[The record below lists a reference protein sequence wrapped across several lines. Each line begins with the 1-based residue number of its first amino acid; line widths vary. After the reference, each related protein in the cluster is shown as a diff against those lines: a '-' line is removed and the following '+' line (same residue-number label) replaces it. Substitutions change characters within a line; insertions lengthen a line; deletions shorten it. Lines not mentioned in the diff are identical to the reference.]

1 MKKFFTTITI
11 LAMFL
16 VVGCVDLDEL
26 WSEIDL
32 LKKQGEEQSAELAER
47 KAKIAEYKA
56 WLESLK
62 QVTSDANSEVSS
74 IKGLVDAMT
83 KKVYI
88 VSYTELA
95 DKSGYELVLSDG
107 TKMFLKHGATGADG
121 KDGKDGAEGKAGN
134 DGIAP
139 NIGVKKHSDGL
150 LYWTVNGEFLIDS
163 DGKMVPAQGKDGSD
177 GKDGKDGE
185 DGAPGTDG
193 KDGKDGQDGATGAAG
208 TPGKDGFTP
217 LLRINNSYYWEMSLD
232 GGKTW
237 QLVRDPN
244 KNPVYARGP
253 QGTPGADAPAG
264 SVGPQGP
271 TGSEGP
277 AGPKGE
283 TGDPGQDGDPNL
295 TITEANGVVTIVY
308 KGTTYIIPK
317 LPLMS
322 YSMTF
327 TTTRNV
333 NDSVSLKIDA
343 AEADR
348 ADVWIDLN
356 NNGEKDSGEED
367 ITFGNWAFYT
377 LGAQTV
383 TIYGK
388 VTTFNCSNKNL
399 TALDV
404 TKNPA
409 LQELLCSNN
418 SLSILDVSKNIGL
431 MKLYSFQN
439 QIKKAAMDNL
449 VNSIVDRTGKTPG
462 KYLLYEGD
470 GLGEENVFEASH
482 ASALA
487 GKNWQLGHQG

>member
-1 MKKFFTTITI
+1 
-11 LAMFL
+11 MFL

-26 WSEIDL
+26 WSEIDS

-62 QVTSDANSEVSS
+62 QVTSDANSDVSS

-88 VSYTELA
+88 VSYNELA

-107 TKMFLKHGATGADG
+107 TKMVLQHGPAGADG
-121 KDGKDGAEGKAGN
+121 KDGKDGAEGKAGA

-139 NIGVKKHSDGL
+139 KIGVKKHSDGL
-150 LYWTVNGEFLIDS
+150 LYWSVNGEFLIDS
-163 DGKMVPAQGKDGSD
+163 DGKMVPAQGKAGAD
-177 GKDGKDGE
+177 GKDGKDGA
-185 DGAPGTDG
+185 DGAPGADG
-193 KDGKDGQDGATGAAG
+193 KDGKDGQDGATGATG
-208 TPGKDGFTP
+208 TSGKDGFTP

-237 QLVRDPN
+237 QLVRDTN

-253 QGTPGADAPAG
+253 QGTPGANAPSG

-322 YSMTF
+322 HSMTF
-327 TTTRNV
+327 TTTKNV
-333 NDSVSLKIDA
+333 GESVRLHIDA

-348 ADVWIDLN
+348 ADIWLDLN
-356 NNGEKDSGEED
+356 NNGKKDSGEDD
-367 ITFGNWAFYT
+367 ITFGGWAFYA

-388 VTTFNCSNKNL
+388 VAAFNCSKQNL

-404 TKNPA
+404 SNNPA
-409 LQELLCSNN
+409 LQVLVCSHN
-418 SLSILDVSKNIGL
+418 SLSVLDLSKNTGL
-431 MKLYSFQN
+431 MCLYSHRN
-439 QIKKAAMDNL
+439 QIKKTAMDNL
-449 VNSIVDRTGKTPG
+449 VNSIVDRTGNTPG
-462 KYLLYEGD
+462 EYYFKFGSE
-470 GLGEENVFEASH
+470 EENEFEASH
-482 ASALA
+482 ESVLIA
-487 GKNWQLGHQG
+487 KNWQQGDLD

>member
-32 LKKQGEEQSAELAER
+32 LKKQGEEQADELAER

-237 QLVRDPN
+237 QLVRDTN

-327 TTTRNV
+327 TTTRNLG
-333 NDSVSLKIDA
+333 DSIRLHIDA

-348 ADVWIDLN
+348 ADIWLDLN
-356 NNGEKDSGEED
+356 NNGKKDSGEDE
-367 ITFGNWAFYT
+367 ITFGDLVYYT

-388 VTTFNCSNKNL
+388 VTYFNCSANNL

-404 TKNPA
+404 SKNPV
-409 LQELLCSNN
+409 LQVLVCSYN
-418 SLSILDVSKNIGL
+418 SLSTLDVSNNTVL
-431 MKLYSFQN
+431 MKLYGYRN

-449 VNSIVDRTGKTPG
+449 VNSIVDRTGNTPG
-462 KYLLYEGD
+462 KYYFKYGSED
-470 GLGEENVFEASH
+470 ANEFEASH
-482 ASALA
+482 ASALDA
-487 GKNWQLGHQG
+487 KNWQKGGLG

>member
-237 QLVRDPN
+237 QLVRDTN

-327 TTTRNV
+327 TTTKNLG
-333 NDSVSLKIDA
+333 DSIRLKLDA
-343 AEADR
+343 AEVDK

-356 NNGEKDSGEED
+356 NNGKKDSGEGNV
-367 ITFGNWAFYT
+367 TFDNWVFYT

-388 VTTFNCSNKNL
+388 VTYFNCSDNKL

-409 LQELLCSNN
+409 LQELLCSYN
-418 SLSILDVSKNIGL
+418 SLSTLDVSNNTLL
-431 MKLYSFQN
+431 MKLYGYRN

-462 KYLLYEGD
+462 KYYFKYGSED
-470 GLGEENVFEASH
+470 ANEFEASH
-482 ASALA
+482 ASALGA
-487 GKNWQLGHQG
+487 KNWQQGSLG

>member
-1 MKKFFTTITI
+1 
-11 LAMFL
+11 
-16 VVGCVDLDEL
+16 
-26 WSEIDL
+26 
-32 LKKQGEEQSAELAER
+32 
-47 KAKIAEYKA
+47 
-56 WLESLK
+56 
-62 QVTSDANSEVSS
+62 
-74 IKGLVDAMT
+74 
-83 KKVYI
+83 
-88 VSYTELA
+88 
-95 DKSGYELVLSDG
+95 
-107 TKMFLKHGATGADG
+107 
-121 KDGKDGAEGKAGN
+121 
-134 DGIAP
+134 
-139 NIGVKKHSDGL
+139 
-150 LYWTVNGEFLIDS
+150 
-163 DGKMVPAQGKDGSD
+163 
-177 GKDGKDGE
+177 
-185 DGAPGTDG
+185 
-193 KDGKDGQDGATGAAG
+193 
-208 TPGKDGFTP
+208 
-217 LLRINNSYYWEMSLD
+217 MSLD

-237 QLVRDPN
+237 QLVRDTN

-327 TTTRNV
+327 TTTKNLG
-333 NDSVSLKIDA
+333 DSIRLKLDA
-343 AEADR
+343 AEVDK

-356 NNGEKDSGEED
+356 NNGKKDSGEGNV
-367 ITFGNWAFYT
+367 TFDNWVFYT

-388 VTTFNCSNKNL
+388 VTYFNCSDNKL

-409 LQELLCSNN
+409 LQELLCSYN
-418 SLSILDVSKNIGL
+418 SLSTLDVSNNTLL
-431 MKLYSFQN
+431 MKLYGYRN

-462 KYLLYEGD
+462 KYYFKYGSED
-470 GLGEENVFEASH
+470 ANEFEASH
-482 ASALA
+482 ASALDA
-487 GKNWQLGHQG
+487 KNWQKGGLG

>member
-16 VVGCVDLDEL
+16 VVGCVDLDDL
-26 WSEIDL
+26 WGEIDS

-56 WLESLK
+56 WLEGMK

-88 VSYTELA
+88 VSYNELE

-107 TKMFLKHGATGADG
+107 TKMVLKHGPAGADG

-150 LYWTVNGEFLIDS
+150 LYWSVNGEFLIDS
-163 DGKMVPAQGKDGSD
+163 DGKMVPAQGKDGAD
-177 GKDGKDGE
+177 GKDGKDGA

-193 KDGKDGQDGATGAAG
+193 KDGKDGADGATGATGAS
-208 TPGKDGFTP
+208 GKDGFTP
-217 LLRINNSYYWEMSLD
+217 LLRINSNLYWEMSLD

-237 QLVRDPN
+237 QLVKDTNN
-244 KNPVYARGP
+244 KPVYSRGP
-253 QGTPGADAPAG
+253 KGTPGADAVAG

-277 AGPKGE
+277 EGPKGE

-308 KGTTYIIPK
+308 KGNVFIIPK

-322 YSMTF
+322 HSMTF
-327 TTTRNV
+327 TTTKNV
-333 NDSVSLKIDA
+333 GESLRLKLDA

-348 ADVWIDLN
+348 TDIWIDLN
-356 NNGEKDSGEED
+356 NNGTKDSGEDE
-367 ITFGNWAFYT
+367 ITFDDFVYFN

-388 VTTFNCSNKNL
+388 VTTFNCSNQNI
-399 TALDV
+399 TELDV
-404 TKNPA
+404 TKNPVLQA
-409 LQELLCSNN
+409 LNCSHN
-418 SLSILDVSKNIGL
+418 SLSTLDVSKNTGL
-431 MKLYSFQN
+431 MKLYSHMN
-439 QIKKAAMDNL
+439 KIKKAAMDNL
-449 VNSIVDRTGKTPG
+449 VNSIVNRTGNTPG
-462 KYLLYEGD
+462 IYYLYYGSLD
-470 GLGEENVFEASH
+470 ENEFEASH
-482 ASALA
+482 ASTLA
-487 GKNWQLGHQG
+487 DKNWQKGSLG

>member
-32 LKKQGEEQSAELAER
+32 LKKQGEEQADELAER

-107 TKMFLKHGATGADG
+107 TKMVLKHGPAGADG
-121 KDGKDGAEGKAGN
+121 KDGKDGPEGPAGA

-139 NIGVKKHSDGL
+139 KIGVKKHSDGL

-163 DGKMVPAQGKDGSD
+163 DGKMVPAQGKDGAD

-193 KDGKDGQDGATGAAG
+193 KDGKDGADGATGADG

-217 LLRINNSYYWEMSLD
+217 LLRVNNNYYWEMSLD

-237 QLVRDPN
+237 QLVRDIN
-244 KNPVYARGP
+244 NNPVYARGP
-253 QGTPGADAPAG
+253 QGTPGTDAPAG

-317 LPLMS
+317 LPPMS
-322 YSMTF
+322 HSMTL
-327 TTTRNV
+327 TTTKNV
-333 NDSVSLKIDA
+333 GESILLMISA

-356 NNGEKDSGEED
+356 NNGVKDSGEND
-367 ITFGNWAFYT
+367 IFFDHYKNYT
-377 LGAQTV
+377 LGSQTV

-388 VTTFNCSNKNL
+388 VTAFDCINQNL

-409 LQELLCSNN
+409 LQELYCCIN
-418 SLSILDVSKNIGL
+418 SLSTLDVSKNTVL
-431 MKLYSFQN
+431 MQLYIYTN
-439 QIKKAAMDNL
+439 QIKKTAMDNL
-449 VNSIVDRTGKTPG
+449 VNSIVDRTGNTPG
-462 KYLLYEGD
+462 EYYFKEGSE
-470 GLGEENVFEASH
+470 EENEFDASH

-487 GKNWQLGHQG
+487 DKNWQLGHLG